1 MVPLNINGGKM
12 SGEFALSNI
21 DERIAWLKEKN
32 NSFSKFY
39 CSADESGRRR
49 LYRAQHPTAI
59 KAFKCMDGR
68 IHIPFMTGMPSGIIQ
83 PQRNL
88 GGIFDLG
95 WPFLGEVV
103 HEWVD
108 YNIVN
113 NAARCLILVTYHY
126 SKSSEHRGCAGFSY
140 DTQAAHNYTWRFKSQ
155 VERVYGKE
163 HSVVY
168 PLIIGIETDEDAFT
182 FLSDKG
188 EIKMIDHLDKS
199 EDELRS
205 MMEDHY
211 PDMHRD
217 VLRDMMPLVLGNAK
231 HVKEIRASDRPVV
244 EIEHKEWVLGIGRG
258 FDWLHE
264 PNLALI
270 VGPYSPDLSEP
281 IIKALGLI
289 EKNMNDGKIG
299 KDGFVLMTS
308 APFRHTTGFD
318 RFKAIEKARM
328 LNEFAVG
335 IAIKHYPELARKMRQ
350 LTVIVNDNN
359 KLMTEI

>member
-1 MVPLNINGGKM
+1 M
-12 SGEFALSNI
+12 SGFALSNI

-32 NSFSKFY
+32 EAFSKFY
-39 CSADESGRRR
+39 SSADESGRRR

-59 KAFKCMDGR
+59 MAFKCMDGR
-68 IHIPFMTGMPSGIIQ
+68 IHIPVMTGMPSGIIQ
-83 PQRNL
+83 PQRQL

-95 WPFLGEVV
+95 WPFLSEVV

-108 YNIVN
+108 YNIDH
-113 NAARCLILVTYHY
+113 NAARCLMLITYHY
-126 SKSSEHRGCAGFSY
+126 SKSNEHRGCAGFEY
-140 DTQAAHNYTWRFKSQ
+140 KTQDAHDYTWKFRAQ

-182 FLSDKG
+182 FLGDKG
-188 EIKMIDHLDKS
+188 EIKIVDHLDKT
-199 EDELRS
+199 EDELKCL
-205 MMEDHY
+205 MEEHY

-217 VLRDMMPLVLGNAK
+217 VLRDLMPLVLGNAK
-231 HVKEIRASDRPVV
+231 HVKEIRDSDRPVV
-244 EIEHKEWVLGIGRG
+244 EIEHGEWMLGLGRG

-270 VGPYSPDLSEP
+270 VGPYSPNLAEP

-289 EKNMNDGKIG
+289 EDNMKRGRIG
-299 KDGFVLMTS
+299 SDGFVLMTS

-318 RFKAIEKARM
+318 RFKAIEKARS
-328 LNEFAVG
+328 LNKFAVG
-335 IAIKHYPELARKMRQ
+335 IAIKHYPDLAQQMRQ
-350 LTVIVNDNN
+350 LTVIINENN
-359 KLMTEI
+359 KLITEI